1 VSARYT
7 TVDDIE
13 FDSAIPSPLVPL
25 MQDKLNVSI
34 QSVLLNSS
42 TKVNSLFSQNINKI
56 YDGSQQDSAHGT
68 NLTTDY
74 LHLQRITENK
84 PELLELVADYIG
96 NLYEVLLYVF
106 NHKLNNIQY
115 VVPVTFS
122 QDVEGTE
129 VKVDTLGNKVQED
142 KKFNTEDLLG

>member
-1 VSARYT
+1 
-7 TVDDIE
+7 
-13 FDSAIPSPLVPL
+13 
-25 MQDKLNVSI
+25 M
-34 QSVLLNSS
+34 NSS
-42 TKVNSLFSQNINKI
+42 TKVNSLFNQNINKI
-56 YDGSQQDSAHGT
+56 FNGAQQDSAHGT

-84 PELLELVADYIG
+84 PELLELVADYVG

-106 NHKLNNIQY
+106 NYKLNNIQS
-115 VVPVTFS
+115 VIPVTFS